1 MGRIWIVSNGSPGDV
16 SALVPFCIST
26 MAVPSVRVSLSVQ
39 ETTPFWVIQPLRANS
54 LDMGI
59 GGSDPIGVG
68 VGVGVRV
75 N

>member
-1 MGRIWIVSNGSPGDV
+1 MSNGLPGDV
-16 SALVPFCIST
+16 SALVPLGIST
-26 MAVPSVRVSLSVQ
+26 MAVPPVRVSLSVQ

-54 LDMGI
+54 LDIGV
-59 GGSDPIGVG
+59 GGSASIG

>member
-1 MGRIWIVSNGSPGDV
+1 MSNGSPGDV

-26 MAVPSVRVSLSVQ
+26 MAVPPLRVSLSVQ

-54 LDMGI
+54 LDMEV
-59 GGSDPIGVG
+59 GGSAPIGVG
-68 VGVGVRV
+68 VGVGVCV

>member
-1 MGRIWIVSNGSPGDV
+1 MGRIWIMSNGLPGDV
-16 SALVPFCIST
+16 SALVPLGIST
-26 MAVPSVRVSLSVQ
+26 MAVPPVRVSLSVQ

-54 LDMGI
+54 LDMGV
-59 GGSDPIGVG
+59 GGSASIG